1 MFKRLALGTISLAIA
16 GFLLVTSV
24 SVSLGASSENVTL
37 TVTIQN
43 LSVAISPSSKD
54 FGVIVAGSVDNITS
68 GAIGVTNDG
77 NVAEKLQLDI
87 STAPAWTSVVGLPGA
102 EQYRLSCLFKS
113 SQAVGGD
120 LDKTKGSGDTEDDII
135 VDGTPETCAG
145 YNAGSPGSDNF
156 ASSDSEDGH
165 NVAAGAV
172 HHLYFDFDAPSTT
185 TTVTEQTIVLTIT
198 ALAM

>member
-1 MFKRLALGTISLAIA
+1 MYKISAPGTLTVLTAAFMLLAG
-16 GFLLVTSV
+16 V
-24 SVSLGASSENVTL
+24 SVAFGASSENVTL

-54 FGVIVAGSVDNITS
+54 FGVIGAGSVDNITS

-87 STAPAWTSVVGLPGA
+87 SAAPAWTSVAALPGA

-113 SQAVGGD
+113 SQAAGGD
-120 LDKTKGSGDTEDDII
+120 FDKTTGSGDTEDDII
-135 VDGTPETCAG
+135 VDGTPETCVG
-145 YNAGSPGSDNF
+145 YSAGSPGSDNF
-156 ASSDSEDGH
+156 ASSDTEDGH
-165 NVAAGAV
+165 NMTAGAV

-185 TTVTEQTIVLTIT
+185 TTVTQQTVVLTIT